1 MKTTYDGHGRS
12 NYHYQK
18 IYLQVR
24 VRSGSANEFSMSSI
38 IVCDSN
44 GKNWII
50 EGDPFHD
57 WAKYKTPWF
66 KLEHWQPIALS
77 PIVAGH
83 WAMYLEHLKKLCV
96 RSK

>member
-24 VRSGSANEFSMSSI
+24 VRSGSANKFSMSSI

-50 EGDPFHD
+50 EGDPFHA

-66 KLEHWQPIALS
+66 ELAHWQPTGAQNDTDTLANCNK
-77 PIVAGH
+77 V
-83 WAMYLEHLKKLCV
+83 EHAKI
-96 RSK
+96 